1 MDLLQEAKQSNKQAF
16 NELVSKYNHIFYKT
30 SRIYFFTDDE
40 VYKVLE
46 SSLSQAFKKLAE
58 ANSERDFLCL
68 TLKILIQ
75 NCESLKRKFERNI
88 NKKINSKLLTVSI
101 NDTIS
106 STETVVGSEEY
117 QAYRRSSVVEEYI
130 TSIEEEYRIVALLY
144 YYANLSTSEI
154 SKIVKLSENDIVK
167 QIDTVRIKIYEIIKN
182 KEVDL

>member
-1 MDLLQEAKQSNKQAF
+1 MDLLQEAKHSNKQAF

-30 SRIYFFTDDE
+30 SRIYFFTDDDI
-40 VYKVLE
+40 YKVLE
-46 SSLSQAFKKLAE
+46 KSLSQAFKKLSE
-58 ANSERDFLCL
+58 VNSEKDFLCL

-75 NCESLKRKFERNI
+75 NCQNLKRKFDKNI

-106 STETVVGSEEY
+106 SVETSIGSEEY

-130 TSIEEEYRIVALLY
+130 TSIEEEYRITALLY
-144 YYANLSTSEI
+144 YYANLSIPEI
-154 SKIVKLSENDIVK
+154 SKVIKLSENDITK
-167 QIDTVRIKIYEIIKN
+167 QIDSVRIKIYEIIKN